1 MPWVFLSIAI
11 AAEIVATL
19 SLKASDG
26 FSRLGF
32 GAVSVVGY
40 GVAFYCLALVLKT
53 IPVGIAYAIW
63 AGVGVAMVAILGVI
77 LFGQK
82 LDLAAVIGITLI
94 VAGVVVLNTLSKAVS
109 H

>member
-1 MPWVFLSIAI
+1 MPWVLLSIAI

-40 GVAFYCLALVLKT
+40 GVAFYFLALVLKS

-63 AGVGVAMVAILGVI
+63 AGVGVATVAVLGVI

-82 LDLAAVIGITLI
+82 LDLAAVIGIALI